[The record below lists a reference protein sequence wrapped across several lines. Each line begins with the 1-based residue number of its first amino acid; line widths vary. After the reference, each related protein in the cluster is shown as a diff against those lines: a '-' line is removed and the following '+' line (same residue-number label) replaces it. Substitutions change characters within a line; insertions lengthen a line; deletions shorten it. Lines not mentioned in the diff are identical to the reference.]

1 MMAYNYLGLVNEVCR
16 RLNETELTSTS
27 FAGANGFYSQIKDSI
42 NAAVRDVNQ
51 KHFNWQFNH
60 NTDELTLTAGELRYP
75 LPDEA
80 KYADFDT
87 VRVQR
92 NTSLGV
98 GEARKL
104 GVLSYTEYLERYIDQ
119 EYETD
124 ITKGSAPEYAVRSQ
138 DGDLIIAPM
147 PDAAYTIEYEFFMF
161 PADLDLHDDVPTI
174 PFRFKHVIVDGA
186 MYHAYMFRD
195 NIESASLALRKFDDG
210 IKQMRTLLV
219 NENIY
224 ARAV

>member
-1 MMAYNYLGLVNEVCR
+1 MNEVCR
-16 RLNETELTSTS
+16 QLNETELTSTS
-27 FAGANGFYSQIKDSI
+27 FAGANGFYSQVKDSI

-60 NTDELTLTAGELRYP
+60 NTDELTRLQAELRYP

-92 NTSLGV
+92 NTALGI

-124 ITKGSAPEYAVRSQ
+124 TTKGSAPGTPFVHRTVILSLPLCRMQ
-138 DGDLIIAPM
+138 
-147 PDAAYTIEYEFFMF
+147 
-161 PADLDLHDDVPTI
+161 HI
-174 PFRFKHVIVDGA
+174 P
-186 MYHAYMFRD
+186 
-195 NIESASLALRKFDDG
+195 
-210 IKQMRTLLV
+210 
-219 NENIY
+219 
-224 ARAV
+224 